1 MFLLSRRDFNE
12 NQQLDNNC
20 LKLYNIYIYIYI
32 YIYIIMLHLEMEH
45 NFLAV
50 VYKIILRINERRNN
64 DEK

>member
-1 MFLLSRRDFNE
+1 MFLLSRQDFNK
-12 NQQLDNNC
+12 NQQIENNC
-20 LKLYNIYIYIYI
+20 LKLYNIYIYI